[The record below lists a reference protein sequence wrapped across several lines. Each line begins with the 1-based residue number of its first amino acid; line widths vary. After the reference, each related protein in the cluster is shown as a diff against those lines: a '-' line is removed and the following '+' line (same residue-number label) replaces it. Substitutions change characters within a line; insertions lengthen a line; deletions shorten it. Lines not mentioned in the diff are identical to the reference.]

1 MKLYEI
7 TKEMRALDELFLN
20 CIDEETGEVKDDGV
34 IDILEQEL
42 QIQLQTKGA
51 GIIKSFKNSE
61 AMLNGVDE
69 EIKRLQAFKKS
80 ISNQINSRKE
90 YIVRNMEMMGITKI
104 ETELG
109 RLKITD
115 IKILNGVSYHPDGS
129 RQEAFVITY
138 EFTPKKSGIKTNT
151 LFDET
156 VIVTQNDKNPQPA
169 VFFGGGVDQSVIDSV
184 NKSVGIISEEE
195 VGKPKTA
202 SSAYAVDPGRVDVLF
217 GNKKTLYWV
226 NKKE

>member
-1 MKLYEI
+1 MIKIAYLLIIFTLAGLALYIKISGNNIVDNLIAGNNFERIEKLSLPQ
-7 TKEMRALDELFLN
+7 KVLN
-20 CIDEETGEVKDDGV
+20 KVD
-34 IDILEQEL
+34 
-42 QIQLQTKGA
+42 QT
-51 GIIKSFKNSE
+51 
-61 AMLNGVDE
+61 
-69 EIKRLQAFKKS
+69 
-80 ISNQINSRKE
+80 
-90 YIVRNMEMMGITKI
+90 I

-169 VFFGGGVDQSVIDSV
+169 VFFGGGVDQAVIDSV
-184 NKSVGIISEEE
+184 NKSVEIISEEE

-217 GNKKTLYWV
+217 GNKKTLYWI

>member
-1 MKLYEI
+1 ME
-7 TKEMRALDELFLN
+7 
-20 CIDEETGEVKDDGV
+20 
-34 IDILEQEL
+34 
-42 QIQLQTKGA
+42 
-51 GIIKSFKNSE
+51 IIKNFFKVIKIAYLLIIFTLAGLALYIKISGNNIVDNLIAGNNFERIEKLSLPQKV
-61 AMLNGVDE
+61 LNKVD
-69 EIKRLQAFKKS
+69 Q
-80 ISNQINSRKE
+80 
-90 YIVRNMEMMGITKI
+90 TI

-169 VFFGGGVDQSVIDSV
+169 VFFGGGVEQAVIDSV
-184 NKSVGIISEEE
+184 NKSVEIISEEE

-226 NKKE
+226 NNS

>member
-1 MKLYEI
+1 ME
-7 TKEMRALDELFLN
+7 
-20 CIDEETGEVKDDGV
+20 
-34 IDILEQEL
+34 
-42 QIQLQTKGA
+42 
-51 GIIKSFKNSE
+51 IIKNFFKVIKISYLLIIFSLAGLALYTKVSGNNIVDNFVAGNKFERIERLSLPQKV
-61 AMLNGVDE
+61 LNKVD
-69 EIKRLQAFKKS
+69 Q
-80 ISNQINSRKE
+80 
-90 YIVRNMEMMGITKI
+90 TI

-184 NKSVGIISEEE
+184 NESVGIISEEE